1 MLASGHLHRRF
12 INFYFLL
19 VYIAYLKQGSPM
31 ISYSVEH
38 FADWAFPDTLKDDV
52 LRLADDS
59 IPDVEMKEV
68 RPLTLLLLLLLILF
82 LRLLLPLSS
91 RARVGT
97 SITHMLIRAGCLA
110 AARRRAFPTRMRRS
124 RSRIACT
131 SCLCS

>member
-68 RPLTLLLLLLLILF
+68 RPLTLLLLRLCLPCAVATQAARCRMF
-82 LRLLLPLSS
+82 LRCPC
-91 RARVGT
+91 V
-97 SITHMLIRAGCLA
+97 C
-110 AARRRAFPTRMRRS
+110 
-124 RSRIACT
+124 
-131 SCLCS
+131 CS